1 MEPMKKFLS
10 SLYLGDRFCE
20 KVTFENH
27 KISFQ
32 MNCISRLKE
41 GTKKWNYHCKQDVEH
56 GCLVFDGVVGFS
68 FSSGLFFNDEIY
80 GIEVISNING
90 IYTFVVY
97 GCNVS
102 DDATSTDIQLH
113 IKAKEFYFFDPK
125 NDEMITK

>member
-20 KVTFENH
+20 KVTLENH
-27 KISFQ
+27 KILFQ

-41 GTKKWNYHCKQDVEH
+41 GSKKWDYDCKQDIEH

-68 FSSGLFFNDEIY
+68 FRSGLFFNDEIY
-80 GIEVISNING
+80 EIEVISNMNE

-102 DDATSTDIQLH
+102 DDAVSTDIQLQ
-113 IKAKEFYFFDPK
+113 IKAKEFYLFDPK
-125 NDEMITK
+125 NNQIITK